1 MPRTTV
7 EAPVAAFRAALLLL
21 CALLSVVASDR
32 TYVALPIALLSALA
46 LAAERLPVLHRRP
59 VLVGVVE
66 AAVAGLSIGA
76 TGSAESPML
85 AYLLAPAACVGLQA
99 GTRYI
104 ALVTLVGSATVLL
117 GPLLD
122 SGTDDLRPIATGA
135 GQWLLLGAG
144 LGVVGQR
151 ARVLDRRGPVHE
163 LDRYTEARA
172 LLQQLRAVSRQL
184 PGGLDAAAMAE
195 GLLERCASAMP
206 SASRSAVLV
215 QPSPGALVPIAVRG
229 TRRVP
234 WRAPLSDPGPL
245 SEAWTTQQPVV
256 DRRDPDIHG
265 RRQGSTLV
273 VVPLRS
279 EGGGFG
285 LVALES
291 YDDASLDDACVQ
303 ELQSC
308 ADAAALQLETALL
321 FEEVRS
327 AVSVAERDRLAREM
341 HDGVA
346 QDLAFIGYSL
356 DDLRRAAAPVD
367 EALAEKVTALRT
379 TLSTL
384 ISDLRLSITD
394 LRTSVSSER
403 GLGSALTS
411 YVRAIGSS
419 GRLAVHLSLDESPFR
434 LPGEQEALLLQIAQ
448 VFAQDARRTG
458 EAANLWVT
466 LTVDPPTAALV
477 LEHDGP
483 HPSVEEVTA
492 FSAAMRRASGT
503 LTVAPR
509 SGAGIRV
516 DAVLGEGGPDD
527 GDRHARR

>member
-1 MPRTTV
+1 MPAV
-7 EAPVAAFRAALLLL
+7 AVGWPVTAFRAAMLLL
-21 CALLSVVASDR
+21 CALLSVVAENR
-32 TYVALPIALLSALA
+32 TYTALPIAVLSALA
-46 LAAERLPVLHRRP
+46 LLAERVPSLHRRP
-59 VLVGVVE
+59 ALVGVVE
-66 AAVAGLSIGA
+66 ALVAGASVGVTGGA
-76 TGSAESPML
+76 NSPML

-99 GTRYI
+99 RPRHV
-104 ALVTLVGSATVLL
+104 ALVTLAGSAAVAL
-117 GPLLD
+117 GPLLEGD
-122 SGTDDLRPIATGA
+122 PLLHRSLVVGA

-144 LGVVGQR
+144 LGLVGHR
-151 ARVLDRRGPVHE
+151 ARVLEGRGPTPDA
-163 LDRYTEARA
+163 DRYSEARG

-184 PGGLDAAAMAE
+184 PGGLDAASMAE
-195 GLLERCASAMP
+195 ALLERCAGVLPNA
-206 SASRSAVLV
+206 ARSAVLV
-215 QPSPGALVPIAVRG
+215 QPSPGSLVPIAVRG

-245 SEAWTTQQPVV
+245 SEAWSSQQPVV
-256 DRRDPDIHG
+256 DRRAPDVHG

-273 VVPLRS
+273 VLPLRS

-291 YDDASLDDACVQ
+291 YDDAPVEPACV
-303 ELQSC
+303 LQLQRC
-308 ADAAALQLETALL
+308 ADDAALQLETALL
-321 FEEVRS
+321 FEEIRT

-346 QDLAFIGYSL
+346 QDLAFIGYAL
-356 DDLRRAAAPVD
+356 DDLRRAATPVD
-367 EALAEKVTALRT
+367 QALAEKVVDLRA

-411 YVRAIGSS
+411 YVRAVGSS

-434 LPGEQEALLLQIAQ
+434 LPGDQEALLLQIAQ
-448 VFAQDARRTG
+448 VFASDARRTG
-458 EAANLWVT
+458 EAANLWVS

-483 HPSVEEVTA
+483 NAAVDDVSA
-492 FSAAMRRASGT
+492 FAPAMARASGT
-503 LTVAPR
+503 LRVSARPGTGV
-509 SGAGIRV
+509 RV
-516 DAVLGEGGPDD
+516 DAVLGGGADD